1 MTFSL
6 ESKTFYKSLFVI
18 VAPIAVQNLLSSLV
32 NSLDVIMLGWV
43 SQTAIAAV
51 SLANQVQFLMILF
64 YIGLAS
70 GLTMLT
76 AQYWGKCDYKSL
88 KILAGTALR
97 ISAVAG
103 FLFGFAAIF
112 FPTALM
118 KIFTLEEPL
127 IENGVVYLRTVGI
140 SYFFMAFTQVYQAF
154 FKSIEHVKTATATT
168 VVAIILNVFFNATF
182 VLGWFGI
189 PKLGIFGIAL
199 ATVIARSVE
208 LIVCVFFGFKIKEFK
223 LTPKCFFMRNKLL
236 FKDFVKYSF
245 PALGNEFVWGAA
257 FVTYS
262 IILGHLGED
271 IVAAN
276 SVVNVIR
283 NLATILCFGMA
294 YGGAILLGKQM
305 GEGNL
310 EKAKRNARRLVVST
324 ILAGFL
330 GGIVMIL
337 LKPVLP
343 LIANLNESASSYRTI
358 LLFINSYSII
368 GAAIN
373 TVLICGVFRA
383 GGDAKFGFYV
393 DSFIMWCV
401 SVPLGLLA
409 AFVFKFSPLWV
420 YFILFLDEF
429 EKMPLVI
436 IHYLRGKWL
445 KNITREQI

>member
-1 MTFSL
+1 
-6 ESKTFYKSLFVI
+6 
-18 VAPIAVQNLLSSLV
+18 
-32 NSLDVIMLGWV
+32 
-43 SQTAIAAV
+43 
-51 SLANQVQFLMILF
+51 
-64 YIGLAS
+64 
-70 GLTMLT
+70 
-76 AQYWGKCDYKSL
+76 
-88 KILAGTALR
+88 
-97 ISAVAG
+97 
-103 FLFGFAAIF
+103 
-112 FPTALM
+112 
-118 KIFTLEEPL
+118 
-127 IENGVVYLRTVGI
+127 
-140 SYFFMAFTQVYQAF
+140 
-154 FKSIEHVKTATATT
+154 
-168 VVAIILNVFFNATF
+168 
-182 VLGWFGI
+182 
-189 PKLGIFGIAL
+189 
-199 ATVIARSVE
+199 
-208 LIVCVFFGFKIKEFK
+208 
-223 LTPKCFFMRNKLL
+223 
-236 FKDFVKYSF
+236 
-245 PALGNEFVWGAA
+245 
-257 FVTYS
+257 
-262 IILGHLGED
+262 
-271 IVAAN
+271 
-276 SVVNVIR
+276 
-283 NLATILCFGMA
+283 
-294 YGGAILLGKQM
+294 M